1 MDYDVTVVTAVYK
14 LVEDGRENVF
24 RQCMNSVEAQSGVRV
39 EHIIVDGGSV
49 DGTKEL
55 IVECAGG
62 RDNVTLISEPDNGIY
77 DAMNKG
83 LRMANGRYIAF
94 LNSDDYYHDSNGL
107 GEVVKALDSS
117 KADFSYASAVILN
130 LDGTKSTT
138 SPHVRPDLRNLLKG
152 MPFSHQSV
160 IVRTDLMKK
169 MGGFSA
175 DYPRSADYAFVMELV
190 FAGKKAIHVG
200 RDFVTFRAGGFSSQN
215 PSENQ
220 REHLV
225 AFASLAKRYLGRELT
240 AKELKAYVY
249 ACILRTF
256 GAAALRDGWNGAEND
271 IAPLIARGYKEIAHL
286 EREVCALKASE
297 SYRVGMFVTWPARKA
312 WGGVKCLRENGLRY
326 TAKHLVGKVARK
338 LGFRSVK
345 W

>member
-1 MDYDVTVVTAVYK
+1 MDYDVTVVTAVYG
-14 LVEDGRENVF
+14 LVEGGRADVF
-24 RQCMNSVEAQSGVRV
+24 RQCVKSVERQEGVRV
-39 EHIIVDGGSV
+39 EHIIVDGGSA

-55 IVECAGG
+55 IVECAGR
-62 RDNVTLISEPDNGIY
+62 RDNVTWLSEPDNGIY

-83 LRMANGRYIAF
+83 LRMAKGRYTTF
-94 LNSDDYYHDSNGL
+94 LNSDDYYHDSTGL
-107 GEVVKALDSS
+107 GRVVGALDSS
-117 KADFSYASAVILN
+117 KADFSYAPAVILKR
-130 LDGTKSTT
+130 DGTRSTT

-190 FAGKKAIHVG
+190 FAGKKAICVG
-200 RDFVTFRAGGFSSQN
+200 RDFVTFRAGGFSSWN

-312 WGGVKCLRENGLRY
+312 CGGVKCLRENGLKY
-326 TAKHLVGKVARK
+326 TVKHAVGKVVRLFGSK
-338 LGFRSVK
+338 CR

>member
-14 LVEDGRENVF
+14 LVEDGREDVF

-249 ACILRTF
+249 TCILRTF

-297 SYRVGMFVTWPARKA
+297 SYRVGMIVTWPARKA
-312 WGGVKCLRENGLRY
+312 WGGVKCLRENGVKY
-326 TAKHLVGKVARK
+326 TAKHAVGKVLRVCGSK
-338 LGFRSVK
+338 CK

>member
-14 LVEDGRENVF
+14 LVEDGREDVF
-24 RQCMNSVEAQSGVRV
+24 RQCMNSVDAQSGVRV

-249 ACILRTF
+249 TCILRTF

-297 SYRVGMFVTWPARKA
+297 SYRVGMIVTWPARKA
-312 WGGVKCLRENGLRY
+312 WGGVKCLRENGVKY
-326 TAKHLVGKVARK
+326 TAKHAVGKVLRVCGSK
-338 LGFRSVK
+338 CK

>member
-1 MDYDVTVVTAVYK
+1 MAYDVTVVTVVYE
-14 LVEDGRENVF
+14 LVKAGRNDFF
-24 RQCMNSVEAQSGVRV
+24 RQCVDSVAKQEGVRI
-39 EHIIVDGGSV
+39 EHIIIDGGSA
-49 DGTKEL
+49 DGTREL
-55 IVECAGG
+55 IAECVGK
-62 RDNVTLISEPDNGIY
+62 RDNVTWISEPDNGIY

-83 LRMANGRYIAF
+83 LRMAKGRYITF
-94 LNSDDYYHDSNGL
+94 LNSDDYYHDSTGL
-107 GEVVKALDSS
+107 GRVVEALDSS
-117 KADFSYASAVILN
+117 KADFSYAPAVILKR
-130 LDGTKSTT
+130 DGTRLTT

-190 FAGKKAIHVG
+190 FAGKKAICVG
-200 RDFVTFRAGGFSSQN
+200 RDFVTFRAGGFSSLN

-271 IAPLIARGYKEIAHL
+271 IAPLVAHEFKKVARL
-286 EREVCALKASE
+286 EREVCALKQSMA
-297 SYRVGMFVTWPARKA
+297 YCTGMFVTWPVRKA
-312 WGGVKCLRENGLRY
+312 WGGVKCLRENGLKY
-326 TAKHLVGKVARK
+326 TVKHAVGKVLRCF
-338 LGFRSVK
+338 GSTCK